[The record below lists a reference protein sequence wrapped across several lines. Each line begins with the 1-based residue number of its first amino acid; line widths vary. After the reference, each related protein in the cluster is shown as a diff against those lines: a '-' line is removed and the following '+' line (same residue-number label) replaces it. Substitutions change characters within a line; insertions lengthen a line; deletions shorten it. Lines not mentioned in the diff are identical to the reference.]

1 MSHNLTD
8 SNIVKIHNFNTT
20 IDWHFG
26 NQCQYACSYCPE
38 YLHAGDSKKLELEQL
53 KEFVLAAQDNLTFVG
68 SSKKII
74 FTFAGGEPTL
84 NSAFGPLVK
93 WLRESGHVV
102 SLVSNAG
109 RTLRWWQEWGEYFDG
124 ITLSFHT
131 EETDLEHFVAVAD
144 YVSNITRTEAHIIA
158 WPNNFDRV
166 KQAHSHLA
174 AIKNCITFVKRV
186 NQSWVPKD
194 RDFRDYTAEESAW
207 IDQNLR
213 AGSSNVKA
221 KKNYFIETT
230 SGEILSGHPMTITN
244 SKLNNFYGWSCNQ
257 GVSHLGISV
266 YGDVHGAHCKQL
278 HMGSIYD
285 LEKINWVK
293 EPSLCRQL
301 QCTCIGDIIVTK
313 NKITN

>member
-1 MSHNLTD
+1 MQNNLTD

-38 YLHAGDSKKLELEQL
+38 YLHAGDSKKLDLAQL

-68 SSKKII
+68 PAKKIT

-93 WLRESGHVV
+93 WLKENGHVV
-102 SLVSNAG
+102 YLVSNAG
-109 RTLRWWQEWGEYFDG
+109 RTLRWWQEWGEYFDFV
-124 ITLSFHT
+124 TLSFHT
-131 EETDLEHFVAVAD
+131 EETDLDHFVAVAE
-144 YVSNITRTEAHIIA
+144 YASTVTRVDAHIIA
-158 WPNNFDRV
+158 WPFNFDRV
-166 KQAHSHLA
+166 KQAKERLSLVN
-174 AIKNCITFVKRV
+174 NCVTFVKRV
-186 NQSWVPKD
+186 TKSWVPED
-194 RDFRDYTAEESAW
+194 RNFREYTEEESTW

-213 AGSSNVKA
+213 SGTSNFKT
-221 KKNYFIETT
+221 KKNYFIETKDGQII
-230 SGEILSGHPMTITN
+230 SDHPLTITN
-244 SKLNNFYGWSCNQ
+244 SKLNNFYGWSCNH

-301 QCTCIGDIIVTK
+301 LCTCIGDIIVTK
-313 NKITN
+313 NKITD